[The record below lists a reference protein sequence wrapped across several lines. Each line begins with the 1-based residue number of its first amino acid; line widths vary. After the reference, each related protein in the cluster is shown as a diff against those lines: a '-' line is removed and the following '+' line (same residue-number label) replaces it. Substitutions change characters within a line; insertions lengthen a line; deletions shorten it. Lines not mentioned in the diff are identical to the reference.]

1 MTKLMMNFDSGKL
14 FFFKKTYMMFTC
26 FVYVFKKLKPNLP
39 YAEHI
44 LLFCMCI
51 HRVCN
56 TNDTF

>member
-1 MTKLMMNFDSGKL
+1 MMNFDSGKL